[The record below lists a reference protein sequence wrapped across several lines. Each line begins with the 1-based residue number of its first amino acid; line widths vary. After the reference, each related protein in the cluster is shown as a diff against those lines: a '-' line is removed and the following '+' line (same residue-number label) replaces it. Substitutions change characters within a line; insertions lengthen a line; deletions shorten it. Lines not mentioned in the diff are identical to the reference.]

1 MEQLTETAAEFDI
14 WIANNYAI
22 IKERLILSGSY
33 DDDTFHDSYLTVFE
47 GLKPEMS
54 INHYS
59 RLFIKTYR
67 QLRKKKL
74 AQSFRTVNL
83 SEIFFQ
89 LISDDAQTKEQ
100 TSSEPKPTVS
110 QKDIIF
116 YANSSLNAN
125 DYKLFS
131 MRFLMDM
138 TLQQV
143 GDYLGR
149 SICFV
154 SKNTDRIR
162 RHIRTHFNSFNNHL
176 TARTI

>member
-1 MEQLTETAAEFDI
+1 MKQLAETAAEFDI
-14 WIANNYAI
+14 WIADNYAI
-22 IKERLILSGSY
+22 IKERLTLSGSY

-47 GLKPEMS
+47 GLKPEIS
-54 INHYS
+54 INDYP
-59 RLFIKTYR
+59 RLFIETYR
-67 QLRKKKL
+67 KLRKKKL
-74 AQSFRTVNL
+74 AQSFLTVNL

-89 LISDDAQTKEQ
+89 LLSDETETKEQ
-100 TSSEPKPTVS
+100 TSSEPKSTVS

-116 YANSSLNAN
+116 YAKSSLNAD

-149 SICFV
+149 SNCFV